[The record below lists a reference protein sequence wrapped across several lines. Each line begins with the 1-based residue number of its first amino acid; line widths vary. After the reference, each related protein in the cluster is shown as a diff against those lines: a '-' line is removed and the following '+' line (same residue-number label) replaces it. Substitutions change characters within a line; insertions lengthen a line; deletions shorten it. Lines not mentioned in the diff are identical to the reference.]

1 MAITNKSQV
10 NIYFTIVKHGKIN
23 KETNNNI
30 KTKTEQN
37 KQTLGCPPRNHCI
50 GQWLATDI
58 SKNIK

>member
-23 KETNNNI
+23 KQTNNNI
-30 KTKTEQN
+30 KTKPKQN

-50 GQWLATDI
+50 GQ
-58 SKNIK
+58 